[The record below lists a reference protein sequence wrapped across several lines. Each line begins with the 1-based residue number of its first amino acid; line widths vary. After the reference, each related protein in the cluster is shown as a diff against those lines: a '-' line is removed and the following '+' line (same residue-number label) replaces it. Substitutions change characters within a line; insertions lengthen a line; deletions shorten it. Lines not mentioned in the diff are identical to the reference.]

1 MGGKSVVVVVLL
13 LLVLLVLL
21 TWSWNSFPP
30 NPNPDPDPD
39 RDPGGDPDGDPD
51 GDPMGGSPGWISTSW
66 SSALVNGHVMG
77 LLPGCRWPVHMRMI
91 SFAWG
96 SNHNAFYTTMKRAT
110 LSTRDNM
117 GG

>member
-1 MGGKSVVVVVLL
+1 MKLRTICW
-13 LLVLLVLL
+13 
-21 TWSWNSFPP
+21 TWSWKSFPP
-30 NPNPDPDPD
+30 TPNPDPDPD
-39 RDPGGDPDGDPD
+39 PDPGGDLD
-51 GDPMGGSPGWISTSW
+51 GDPMGGSAGWISTSC

-77 LLPGCRWPVHMRMI
+77 LPLLPGCQWPVHMRMI
-91 SFAWG
+91 SLAWG